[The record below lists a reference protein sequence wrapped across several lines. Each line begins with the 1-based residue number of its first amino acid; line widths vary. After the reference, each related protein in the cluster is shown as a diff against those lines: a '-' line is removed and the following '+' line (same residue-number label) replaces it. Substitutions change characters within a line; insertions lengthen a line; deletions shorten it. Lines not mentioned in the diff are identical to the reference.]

1 MLSLLEDINELLMN
15 NRDYQRF
22 ENMEIQSFN
31 DNM

>member
-22 ENMEIQSFN
+22 DYMEIQSFN